1 MDFCLLTIILV
12 TVGFI
17 FPFGSSFDPSPFQ
30 DFCIAVS
37 DSKSAVFVN
46 GKLCKDPKL
55 ATADDFF
62 LPGLNISGNPLPG
75 MGSAVNVV
83 DVNRLGG
90 LNTLGISILRAD
102 FSPFGLIPPH
112 THPRGTEIIV
122 VLEGTL
128 YVGFLAPD
136 TVNPL
141 KTRSFTKILNPGDVF
156 VFPQGLIHFQYNVGH
171 ANATVFGALN
181 SQNPGLIVVAS
192 ELFGSNPPLVEDVLS
207 KAFQLDKKMV
217 EQLQGLFS

>member
-122 VLEGTL
+122 VLEVRILGL
-128 YVGFLAPD
+128 LWLLVNSLDQIHLLLKMFFPKPSNWIRKWWNNFKDYSPRSNNGQSMYKSSCFHAGFE
-136 TVNPL
+136 
-141 KTRSFTKILNPGDVF
+141 K
-156 VFPQGLIHFQYNVGH
+156 
-171 ANATVFGALN
+171 
-181 SQNPGLIVVAS
+181 
-192 ELFGSNPPLVEDVLS
+192 GSHPRNNI
-207 KAFQLDKKMV
+207 KK
-217 EQLQGLFS
+217 